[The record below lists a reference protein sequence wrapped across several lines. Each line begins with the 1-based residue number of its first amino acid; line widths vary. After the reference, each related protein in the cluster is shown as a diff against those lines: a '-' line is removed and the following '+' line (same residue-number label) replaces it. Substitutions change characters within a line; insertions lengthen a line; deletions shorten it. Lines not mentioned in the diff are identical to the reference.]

1 LRNVNPGNIRVPA
14 NWQEVGI
21 MEGLQINHGLLEF
34 LVVQNTCGMPS
45 QIQMRSDARFDALIQ
60 T

>member
-1 LRNVNPGNIRVPA
+1 LKNINPGNIRVPA
-14 NWQEVGI
+14 NGQQVGI

-34 LVVQNTCGMPS
+34 LVVQNTYRMPA
-45 QIQMRSDARFDALIQ
+45 QIQMRSDGRFDALIQ

>member
-1 LRNVNPGNIRVPA
+1 
-14 NWQEVGI
+14 